1 MNNDIEEIEAFLKP
15 TKTRRRL
22 FIVIQ
27 CVTLSLVL
35 LLGFSLFKQI
45 DYLNS
50 IGQNRYPW
58 FTTTA
63 RCVVVL
69 RLLALIATAYG
80 GNSQNMIFWTT
91 SSSCV
96 FISFFIS
103 GVMNVYVIA
112 VSTDL
117 TARVISVLLMVGE
130 FFLNAISF
138 ACSMIIAYQTLTM
151 KSRKSSMDMVDPMK
165 EFIEVILRS
174 MLSIIPGVGYFS
186 ERLIRITKME

>member
-1 MNNDIEEIEAFLKP
+1 
-15 TKTRRRL
+15 
-22 FIVIQ
+22 
-27 CVTLSLVL
+27 
-35 LLGFSLFKQI
+35 
-45 DYLNS
+45 
-50 IGQNRYPW
+50 
-58 FTTTA
+58 
-63 RCVVVL
+63 
-69 RLLALIATAYG
+69 
-80 GNSQNMIFWTT
+80 MIFWTT

-138 ACSMIIAYQTLTM
+138 ACSMIIAYQTLSNDSCIPFTIAM
-151 KSRKSSMDMVDPMK
+151 KSRESSMDMVDPMK
-165 EFIEVILRS
+165 EFIEVILRRSNCFCIHMCS